1 MQSLIG
7 NLNDEV
13 DVDVLR
19 VEFLDKVVSGL
30 HGSTGGEE
38 IVVEY
43 PPAELCAYPEYRGK
57 PYYSIKYE
65 ENGEHFVGFGTYN
78 PEVLTR
84 YLKEYFMVKP
94 QKPYKA
100 ENEEAEE

>member
-1 MQSLIG
+1 MHFSCFTTIINFRQFLLFCDQCRYFSFLVEDIAAMQSLIG

-38 IVVEY
+38 IVVE
-43 PPAELCAYPEYRGK
+43 
-57 PYYSIKYE
+57 
-65 ENGEHFVGFGTYN
+65 
-78 PEVLTR
+78 
-84 YLKEYFMVKP
+84 
-94 QKPYKA
+94 
-100 ENEEAEE
+100 

>member
-38 IVVEY
+38 IVV
-43 PPAELCAYPEYRGK
+43 K
-57 PYYSIKYE
+57 
-65 ENGEHFVGFGTYN
+65 
-78 PEVLTR
+78 
-84 YLKEYFMVKP
+84 
-94 QKPYKA
+94 
-100 ENEEAEE
+100 